1 MEYFEDLITSFLK
14 FKVIFSVKVQNILMN
29 FQKQY
34 IYQIISYGLYKIIYY
49 LSLLIVRP
57 VRMIS
62 NDQSQ
67 QFYRKTF

>member
-49 LSLLIVRP
+49 LS
-57 VRMIS
+57 
-62 NDQSQ
+62 
-67 QFYRKTF
+67 

>member
-49 LSLLIVRP
+49 LSLLIVLP